1 MAVVNKNFKIKS
13 GLVVEGTTGTI
24 DGNNILTENASD
36 QYIIDLIGGETL
48 VTSVE
53 STQLEVVAGEL
64 NVKSGVFD
72 AAGAADAAE
81 LAASGYTDGA
91 ITTALTT
98 AQGYADTAEANA
110 ATYTN
115 QEVSAEATARNNAI
129 DQAINTEVTDR
140 NSAIATAQTAAE
152 DYADTAISN
161 LNLGTTY
168 DAYGAAATAEQNAI
182 DYADSLTTSDIAE
195 GTNEYFTTERAQDA
209 VATALSNGTHTNIT
223 VGYDDASGAISL
235 TGAVTYTD
243 EDARDAIGTALTAGA
258 NTVVTVDDAAN
269 TITVAVD
276 EDIVI
281 PSTGSLEVQTNDF
294 NVGAP
299 SLGLRTTDGYVNP
312 LAVFSGDFDD
322 DYAQVVIKN
331 TGSGVNSSSDIQ
343 LYSNNGDDI
352 NGGWVDLGITSSTF
366 SDPNFT
372 ITSPNDGYIFMEAP
386 AGTTGNGDFVIAT
399 GSNGGRNA
407 IVFAAGGL
415 QSDNTQMTILPD
427 ESVTIAINTPST
439 SPSTGAL
446 VVQGGVGIQ
455 GDVNIEGNITF
466 GGEGSSLTTENL
478 AVTDP
483 LIYVGDQNAG
493 DAVDMGIVTEYKDGA
508 TTKFA
513 GVVRDASDGV
523 FKVFSGATTKPTST
537 VDFAG
542 AGLEYGDLK
551 VDEIVAATATL
562 TNVTIGVVDQDEIA
576 HLNGVTSSIQDQLDS
591 KQADVTAGDG
601 LVFDGATLDVDLT
614 VSGGLTVD
622 GSGKLGIDTSVTT
635 NSGTQTLTNKTI
647 DTANNDI
654 TVVAAD
660 VSDFSS
666 AALTAT
672 ALAYDAAGAA
682 TTAEG
687 NANSYTNTAI
697 TNLNLGT
704 TYDAYGAAATAEQ
717 NAKDYADAL
726 DTDDVAE
733 GSTNLYLT
741 EARVND
747 FLTTS
752 TQNNISITED
762 INGHLVFTA
771 ENGVS
776 DSTTSDL
783 AEGSNLYYTA
793 TRAKSD
799 AATLLVG
806 ATLSNISITG
816 DGEGLTITAENGV
829 AGSTTDD
836 LTEGSTNLYFQDQ
849 RVLDAIDNQIITPSV
864 VDIDNYRREEAT
876 RVSVGSEST
885 ANLHSFDYPYE
896 SAKYLVRV
904 VGWVG
909 GVKHSQLTE
918 ILVTKD
924 GNNNVAISEYGTICT
939 DSNNLA
945 SFTAVEASGEITLTG
960 TTAAV
965 SSCEIVTAATL
976 LSWAD

>member
-1 MAVVNKNFKIKS
+1 MATVNKNFKIKS

-53 STQLEVVAGEL
+53 STQLEVVNGEL
-64 NVKSGVFD
+64 NVKANVFDAYGAASTAQSAAESYADSLSSNYD
-72 AAGAADAAE
+72 AAGAAA
-81 LAASGYTDGA
+81 
-91 ITTALTT
+91 
-98 AQGYADTAEANA
+98 TAEQNA
-110 ATYTN
+110 K
-115 QEVSAEATARNNAI
+115 
-129 DQAINTEVTDR
+129 
-140 NSAIATAQTAAE
+140 
-152 DYADTAISN
+152 DYADNLTTDDVAEGTAVYFTNQRALDATASA
-161 LNLGTTY
+161 Y
-168 DAYGAAATAEQNAI
+168 DAAGAAATAEQNAI
-182 DYADSLTTSDIAE
+182 SHADGLAGNYDAAGAAATAEQNAINYADSLTTSDIAE
-195 GTNEYFTTERAQDA
+195 GTNEYFTAERAQDA
-209 VATALSNGTHTNIT
+209 IATALSNGTHTNIT
-223 VGYDDASGAISL
+223 VDYDDNANSISL

-258 NTVVTVDDAAN
+258 NAVITVDDNAD
-269 TITVAVD
+269 TITVAVA

-281 PSTGSLEVQTNDF
+281 PSTGSLEVESNDVNF
-294 NVGAP
+294 GAP
-299 SLGLRTTDGYVNP
+299 SLGLRTTDAYVNP

-331 TGSGVNSSSDIQ
+331 TGSGVNSSSDLQ

-372 ITSPNDGYIFMEAP
+372 ITTPNDGYIFMEAP
-386 AGTTGNGDFVIAT
+386 EGTDGNGDFVIAT
-399 GSNGGRNA
+399 GSNGARNA

-466 GGEGSSLTTENL
+466 GGEGTSLTTENL

-551 VDEIVAATATL
+551 VDEIVAASATL

-576 HLNGVTSSIQDQLDS
+576 YLNGVTSNIQDQLDA
-591 KQADVTAGDG
+591 KQAEVTAGDG
-601 LVFDGATLDVDLT
+601 LSFSGTTLNVDLDPTSNLTLAGGLLAVDTTSIATRTYADGAASDA
-614 VSGGLTVD
+614 
-622 GSGKLGIDTSVTT
+622 DTSARGYADSLAS
-635 NSGTQTLTNKTI
+635 NY
-647 DTANNDI
+647 D
-654 TVVAAD
+654 VAG
-660 VSDFSS
+660 S
-666 AALTAT
+666 AA
-672 ALAYDAAGAA
+672 
-682 TTAEG
+682 TAES
-687 NANSYTNTAI
+687 NANDYTDTAI

-717 NAKDYADAL
+717 NAKDYADNL
-726 DTDDVAE
+726 TTDDVAE
-733 GSTNLYLT
+733 GNNVYFT

-747 FLTTS
+747 VLTTS
-752 TQNNISITED
+752 TQTNISITED
-762 INGHLVFTA
+762 VNGHLVFVA
-771 ENGVS
+771 ENGVA
-776 DSTTSDL
+776 DSTTDDL
-783 AEGSNLYYTA
+783 AEGEDNLYYTA
-793 TRAKSD
+793 GRAKSD

-806 ATLSNISITG
+806 ATLSNITITG
-816 DGEGLTITAENGV
+816 DGSGLTITAENGV
-829 AGSTTDD
+829 AGSDTDD
-836 LTEGSTNLYFQDQ
+836 LAEGSTNLYFTDQ
-849 RVLDAIDNQIITPSV
+849 RALDAVANETIYPTAVEIND
-864 VDIDNYRREEAT
+864 YRKEEAT
-876 RVSVGSEST
+876 RVSAASEST
-885 ANLHSFDYPYE
+885 VNLHTFDYPYE

-909 GVKHSQLTE
+909 GVKHSQITE
-918 ILVTKD
+918 ILLTKD
-924 GNNNVAISEYGTICT
+924 GNNNIAITEYGMICT
-939 DSNNLA
+939 NTNNIA
-945 SFTAVEASGEITLTG
+945 SFTATESSGAITLTA
-960 TTAAV
+960 TTGVV